1 MLNSTTKRANMQK
14 LMKKKRVKILSTNC
28 SCCWS
33 TMGSFSIFISLYM
46 AKSSVHKKKTLSALL
61 SLPFGVIAEQKG
73 GKIFPIE
80 LLVKSTTQKNTNW
93 RFLELKDKR
102 TATYRTQ
109 ENRKK
114 TRIKQRHFLI
124 IIVVSAFVGFSPSR
138 GYLWALSAVH
148 AAQHNCRTHNL
159 FKTMRW
165 SLAYADENLFFWCF
179 VFSWCF
185 RRTSPNNSIR
195 FLSKTC

>member
-1 MLNSTTKRANMQK
+1 ML
-14 LMKKKRVKILSTNC
+14 LVHD
-28 SCCWS
+28 
-33 TMGSFSIFISLYM
+33 GSFSIFISLYM
-46 AKSSVHKKKTLSALL
+46 AKSSVHTKTHYQLF
-61 SLPFGVIAEQKG
+61 SLPFGVIAGQKG
-73 GKIFPIE
+73 EKYFQSNYQWSPHTKKHKLKIPRVERQTNGDI
-80 LLVKSTTQKNTNW
+80 SNT
-93 RFLELKDKR
+93 
-102 TATYRTQ
+102 
-109 ENRKK
+109 RKHK
-114 TRIKQRHFLI
+114 TRIKQRNFLI

-165 SLAYADENLFFWCF
+165 SLAYADENLFSSF